1 MKVISNLNLG
11 SSSFQFEVEEK
22 DDKET
27 LLKAVG
33 LATPRLYCNV
43 CKASGA
49 DTKSLNARKSKTD
62 DGEFIYISVRCNC
75 GASSTLGSYKSG
87 GYFWKEY
94 EAYEAKPTTPNRT
107 SKDLSAEDYSA

>member
-1 MKVISNLNLG
+1 MKVISNLTLG

-27 LLKAVG
+27 LLKAIG

-49 DTKSLNARKSKTD
+49 DTKALNARKSKTD
-62 DGEFIYISVRCNC
+62 DGEFTYISVRCQC

-87 GYFWKEY
+87 GYFWKEF
-94 EAYEAKPTTPNRT
+94 EAYEVKTTNPKRLERE
-107 SKDLSAEDYSA
+107 SIEDYTA